1 MRLASVVIALA
12 ITLASPS
19 LSQTRME
26 ILDAQIYLNG
36 LGYDAGVPDG
46 LWGQNTSTAL
56 NLFLGDQGLEA
67 VDALTDEQIHLLR
80 NEVIEQEIHLAAVRL
95 SNGQPYDPLW
105 PSSEWHPDMQ
115 YDPEHNAGRGGF
127 TREGWTSSANV
138 LPHQFNLVS
147 APHPVRYGTHS
158 ERFEIRPNDDSGMEP
173 PTRGNRSELSQR
185 PSPDSGTIGGDN
197 WYGWSFYHEN
207 LISVDYTYGWA
218 PFLGQWK
225 TNMEAAPVIAIQP
238 AHDGRPMDGQYMGV
252 SLVDLS
258 EGRDRSWLRA
268 NNFSVPCR
276 LFRIDQSQ
284 NEWVDIVINTN
295 FAADNTGYLNIWI
308 NGEQKCAY
316 RGQITVT
323 PVDNFRSYGVVNNG
337 PIFKRGYWS
346 GHRGFPQRWME
357 NYPDQE
363 IPTFVIYYDEWRQ
376 GSSREEVDIRMIEAR
391 GGEPVD

>member
-1 MRLASVVIALA
+1 MRLASVTVGLALV
-12 ITLASPS
+12 LASPS
-19 LSQTRME
+19 FSQTRME

-56 NLFLGDQGLEA
+56 NSFLGDHGLEA
-67 VDALTDEQIHLLR
+67 VDALTDEQIQLLR

-185 PSPDSGTIGGDN
+185 PSPDNGTIGGDN
-197 WYGWSFYHEN
+197 WYGWSFYNEN

-218 PFLGQWK
+218 PFL
-225 TNMEAAPVIAIQP
+225 
-238 AHDGRPMDGQYMGV
+238 
-252 SLVDLS
+252 
-258 EGRDRSWLRA
+258 
-268 NNFSVPCR
+268 
-276 LFRIDQSQ
+276 
-284 NEWVDIVINTN
+284 
-295 FAADNTGYLNIWI
+295 
-308 NGEQKCAY
+308 
-316 RGQITVT
+316 
-323 PVDNFRSYGVVNNG
+323 
-337 PIFKRGYWS
+337 
-346 GHRGFPQRWME
+346 
-357 NYPDQE
+357 
-363 IPTFVIYYDEWRQ
+363 
-376 GSSREEVDIRMIEAR
+376 
-391 GGEPVD
+391 